1 MSRDE
6 HRDAGARGARARVC
20 WGWSGAESAR
30 GCARD
35 TAEIAPD
42 PEGVRSAESAMG
54 ENAKAAPCVG
64 SSTAKSIAVRE
75 GRTDVDAADEEP
87 ICHVDACGHVDGV
100 RRAAE
105 GATSVCSASRPAS
118 RHNLAP
124 VR

>member
-1 MSRDE
+1 MSTATPVRAV
-6 HRDAGARGARARVC
+6 RARACV
-20 WGWSGAESAR
+20 GDAVVPSAR

-87 ICHVDACGHVDGV
+87 ICHVDAC
-100 RRAAE
+100 
-105 GATSVCSASRPAS
+105 
-118 RHNLAP
+118 
-124 VR
+124 